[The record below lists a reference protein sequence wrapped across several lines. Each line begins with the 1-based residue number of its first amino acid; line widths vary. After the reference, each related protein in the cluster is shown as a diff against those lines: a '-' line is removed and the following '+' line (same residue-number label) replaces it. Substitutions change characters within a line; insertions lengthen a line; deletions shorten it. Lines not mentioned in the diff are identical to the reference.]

1 MYDLRAKREMH
12 TTLLVTSK
20 TQLTGKSYT
29 NTPSRKMDL
38 NSALGEMSTEWESG
52 VCGYLGS

>member
-52 VCGYLGS
+52 VCG